1 MDSDND
7 DIYEDDAPPEQTFKK
22 DLQDIV
28 NNLTPARMFLPLVV
42 IGSVVP
48 ARLGLKAPAKA
59 RFQRA
64 QACRY

>member
-7 DIYEDDAPPEQTFKK
+7 NIYEDDAPPEQTFEK

-42 IGSVVP
+42 IGRVTLTFDRGQVY
-48 ARLGLKAPAKA
+48 GC
-59 RFQRA
+59 Q
-64 QACRY
+64 